1 MYSFNFPKM
10 LRSNTSVL
18 IRDKEAVKSNLN
30 LILNSEMTSLFGDPM
45 YGTDL
50 KTMIFEQADSLIA
63 DLIIDK
69 LYTAIVTFIPQLYL
83 TRKDIKVYIKQN
95 DVFADVKWVYIPDNT
110 SDLYTINLTSLDSF

>member
-10 LRSNTSVL
+10 LRSNTSGL
-18 IRDKEAVKSNLN
+18 IQDKEAVKSNLN

-95 DVFADVKWVYIPDNT
+95 DVFADVKCVYIPDNT

>member
-18 IRDKEAVKSNLN
+18 IQDKEAVKSNLN

-83 TRKDIKVYIKQN
+83 TRKDVKVYIKQT
-95 DVFADVKWVYIPDNT
+95 DVFADVKCVYIPDNT

>member
-18 IRDKEAVKSNLN
+18 IQDKEAVKSNLN

-83 TRKDIKVYIKQN
+83 TRKDIKVYIIQN
-95 DVFADVKWVYIPDNT
+95 DVFADVKCVYIPDNT

>member
-1 MYSFNFPKM
+1 MYSFSFPKM

-18 IRDKEAVKSNLN
+18 IQDKEAVKSNLN

-95 DVFADVKWVYIPDNT
+95 DVFADVKCVYIPDNT

>member
-50 KTMIFEQADSLIA
+50 KTMIFEQADSLIV

-95 DVFADVKWVYIPDNT
+95 DVFADVKCVYIPDNT

>member
-1 MYSFNFPKM
+1 MYSFNFPNM

-18 IRDKEAVKSNLN
+18 IQDKEAVKSNLN

-95 DVFADVKWVYIPDNT
+95 DVFADVKCVYIPDNT